1 MFSHLP
7 LKYHPLHMY
16 IHFPTGEIEA
26 QQSDSNKTV
35 TSHNKC
41 GTLISIGEIIYS
53 QNDLGVLSHFV
64 PFLHK

>member
-1 MFSHLP
+1 
-7 LKYHPLHMY
+7 MY

-41 GTLISIGEIIYS
+41 GTLISIGEIIYL